1 MSIASDTALRVL
13 RSPWASLSGAMLG
26 ALIAWQW
33 PGAAEVIAP
42 IGSSYLGL
50 LQLCVLPIFA
60 LSIVGSIARLLLHNH
75 LKLATAWIV
84 VACYVSSCLVAGV
97 IGVSVGRL
105 AKVGNASDRQS
116 REELGRRMKPVF
128 GTVRDS
134 SVFLDKSVQA
144 SSDNWSAIP
153 ITPFVDAQASLD
165 EPVLVDG
172 SGEVGSGDADADIWR
187 SIERVVPDNIFA
199 AFANKNYLAVLLIA
213 ILCGIALGVSE
224 KPTAQTLV
232 ALLDVAYSM
241 FMRILG
247 WLLCILPFGLLCL
260 VAKHVSSLMGGS
272 ADLKALLTFI
282 VACVATSLILITI
295 SLVLVAVLLPTTLT
309 KAARLVRKPAFVAF
323 CSMSSAAAVPLILE
337 RVSEHHQL
345 KGELARTLVPLGVSL
360 HPFGSVMYFGM
371 GAILIAQLQ
380 SIPLAA
386 SSYGLLVMGAIAAG
400 MAAGGI
406 PGPGPIV
413 VLGLVLRPL
422 DIPPEVGMAA
432 LISINPVIDPFVTAL
447 NVMGNFVVTVLF
459 ARKSTP
465 EVENVN
471 IAARFLPI
479 GDGRKA

>member
-1 MSIASDTALRVL
+1 MSIASDTVLRVL
-13 RSPWASLSGAMLG
+13 GSPWAALSGALAG
-26 ALIAWQW
+26 ALMAWRW
-33 PGAAEVIAP
+33 PRAAEAIAP

-60 LSIVGSIARLLLHNH
+60 LSVVGSMARLLLHNH
-75 LKLATAWIV
+75 LKLATAWKV
-84 VACYVSSCLVAGV
+84 VACYVASCVVAGI

-105 AKVGNASDRQS
+105 AQVGNVTDRQS
-116 REELGRRMKPVF
+116 REELGKRTKPAF

-134 SVFLDKSVQA
+134 TVFLDKGIRA
-144 SSDNWSAIP
+144 SPGSWSAIP

-165 EPVLVDG
+165 EPMLGDD
-172 SGEVGSGDADADIWR
+172 SGEVGSGDADRDIWR
-187 SIERVVPDNIFA
+187 SIEKVVPDNLFA

-224 KPTAQTLV
+224 QPTAQTLV

-247 WLLCILPFGLLCL
+247 WLLCILPVGLLCL

-272 ADLKALLTFI
+272 ADLEALLTFI
-282 VACVATSLILITI
+282 VACAATSLILIA
-295 SLVLVAVLLPTTLT
+295 VAFALIAILLPTTVT
-309 KAARLVRKPAFVAF
+309 RAARLVRKPAFVAF

-337 RVSEHHQL
+337 RVSEHHKL
-345 KGELARTLVPLGVSL
+345 KGELAHTLVPLGVSL

-380 SIPLAA
+380 SIPLTA
-386 SSYGLLVMGAIAAG
+386 SSYSLLVLGAIAAG
-400 MAAGGI
+400 MAAGGV

-447 NVMGNFVVTVLF
+447 NVMGNFVATVLF
-459 ARKSTP
+459 ARTSTP
-465 EVENVN
+465 AAVNEVKL
-471 IAARFLPI
+471 AARL
-479 GDGRKA
+479 